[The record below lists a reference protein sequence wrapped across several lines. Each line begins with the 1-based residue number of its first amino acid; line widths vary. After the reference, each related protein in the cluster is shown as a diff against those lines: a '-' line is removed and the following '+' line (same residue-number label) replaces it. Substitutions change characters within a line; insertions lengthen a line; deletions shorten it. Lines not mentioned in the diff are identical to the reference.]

1 MSAKTGYPRK
11 TLVPK
16 TIMAV
21 STNEVTLDDAG
32 RNQISVSGVSG
43 LAPLS
48 GVGGMVGP
56 LRQIQQAS
64 EKFQGG
70 HS

>member
-1 MSAKTGYPRK
+1 MSARTGDPRK

-16 TIMAV
+16 TIMAE
-21 STNEVTLDDAG
+21 STNEVTLGDAG
-32 RNQISVSGVSG
+32 RNPDFCQWRLRLG
-43 LAPLS
+43 PLS
-48 GVGGMVGP
+48 GVGGRVGP